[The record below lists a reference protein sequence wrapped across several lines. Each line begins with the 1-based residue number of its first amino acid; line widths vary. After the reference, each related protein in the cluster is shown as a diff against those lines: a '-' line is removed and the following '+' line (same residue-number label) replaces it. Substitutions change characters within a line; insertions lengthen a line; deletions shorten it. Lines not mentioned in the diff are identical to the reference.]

1 MSGAD
6 PEALEI
12 NVKIRAVANHLAT
25 SIAMKEP
32 NIAPR
37 KAKST
42 KATLYPNTAEGKEDI
57 QALLPVIRPEKNQ
70 LNHELEA
77 NRSALIHLSDYN
89 LYESAVG
96 IQRRA
101 IEIKKLLAPDP
112 ALWSTSIEYHEMQE
126 TLADILLQCDS
137 EECRQEALIILQ
149 SEALHITNDTPGAFI
164 TENASEQAHK
174 KLIGLHLKMGKAYKE
189 TGQSDFAMN
198 HLRKAFHECNKLS
211 SKDPQKL
218 QTIGQHLLE
227 AYEYQ
232 VHDGDELQRAV
243 RITQLQGFRK
253 ELEVA
258 LGRPFTECTEAVRWL
273 DSANVMVLKKNERYR
288 FDIVDQESSTSPLH
302 IAAEK
307 CKDAAVLQQ
316 IIENC
321 DTLEN
326 LNGDNETALLVAVE
340 NANIDAVA
348 LLIKGGASVKARD
361 KEQQTVL
368 HKSQKPPVI
377 KLLLKSRNRRTS
389 SASECS
395 RSTSETHFR
404 RVSSSSSSNATT
416 TTGTTYSNPPLS
428 EDAGLSDLDV
438 DSQDVHQ
445 KTPLWTACS
454 AGRAKTV
461 DLLLAA
467 KADPNKAR
475 YNTVPLVAV
484 IESQAKPFLM
494 DPGRRVR
501 IVEALINAGADPAPG
516 REALQHR
523 PRGTDYKRLLRALDA
538 SWDRSLLSPISTGF
552 PPLPEVDISPISDFP
567 KLQF

>member
-6 PEALEI
+6 PEALEV

-37 KAKST
+37 KAKPTKST
-42 KATLYPNTAEGKEDI
+42 LSPNATEGKEDS
-57 QALLPVIRPEKNQ
+57 QSLLPVVRPEKEQ
-70 LNHELEA
+70 LHHELEA
-77 NRSALIHLSDYN
+77 NRSALIHLREYN
-89 LYESAVG
+89 LYEGAVE

-101 IEIKKLLAPDP
+101 IEIKEFLASDP
-112 ALWSTSIEYHEMQE
+112 ELWPTSMEYHEMQE
-126 TLADILLQCDS
+126 ILADILLQCDS
-137 EECRQEALIILQ
+137 EECRQEALTIFQ
-149 SEALHITNDTPGAFI
+149 SEVFHITRNNPEELTAEDTS
-164 TENASEQAHK
+164 TKAHK

-189 TGQSDFAMN
+189 TGQSEFALK
-198 HLRKAFHECNKLS
+198 HLRKAFHDCKSLS
-211 SKDPQKL
+211 PKDSQTL
-218 QTIGQHLLE
+218 QTIGEHLLE
-227 AYEYQ
+227 VYEYQ
-232 VHDGDELQRAV
+232 VHDGDESQRAV

-253 ELEVA
+253 ELEAA
-258 LGRPFTECTEAVRWL
+258 LGRPFTECTEAVSWF
-273 DSANVMVLKKNERYR
+273 DTVNVVVPKRNERYR

-307 CKDAAVLQQ
+307 CKDMTVLQQ
-316 IIENC
+316 IIENS

-326 LNGDNETALLVAVE
+326 LNGENETALLVAVE
-340 NANIDAVA
+340 NANTDAVA
-348 LLIKGGASVKARD
+348 LLIKGGASIKARD

-377 KLLLKSRNRRTS
+377 KLLLQSRNRRTS

-395 RSTSETHFR
+395 RSTNETHFR

-416 TTGTTYSNPPLS
+416 TTGTTYSNLPLS
-428 EDAGLSDLDV
+428 EDAALSDLDV
-438 DSQDVHQ
+438 DSQDAHH

-484 IESQAKPFLM
+484 IESQAKPYLM

-501 IVEALINAGADPAPG
+501 IVEALIRAGADPAPG

-523 PRGTDYKRLLRALDA
+523 PRGTDYKRLLRALDV
-538 SWDRSLLSPISTGF
+538 SRDRSLLSPVSTGF
-552 PPLPEVDISPISDFP
+552 SPLPELDLSPLSDLP
-567 KLQF
+567 KLEF